1 MKRTHMKTAMTL
13 NTQADAFQ
21 EIIQSSQYTD
31 RDKRPIAPELGT
43 QCALAMLEATTT
55 SGGNIFVIGNGGS
68 AAVASHIITDFCNVG
83 GLRAMTLHEPS
94 VITCLSNDYGYEH
107 VYSARLIKIA
117 RKEDVL
123 IAISSSGN
131 SLNMLNAA
139 KCMRGIGANI
149 ITLTGFK
156 PDNPLRQR
164 GDLNFWVD
172 SMQYGLVEIA
182 HLFALH
188 HWSDRMA
195 VGWQSQAH
203 QENLQVG

>member
-1 MKRTHMKTAMTL
+1 MKNLLTL
-13 NTQADAFQ
+13 SAQADSFQ
-21 EIIQSSQYTD
+21 SVVRSSQYTD
-31 RDKRPIAPELGT
+31 RDNLPIDTEEGT
-43 QCALAMLEATTT
+43 RRAIAMLNETAT

-107 VYSARLIKIA
+107 VFSARLIKIA

-123 IAISSSGN
+123 VAISSSGN

-139 KCMRGIGANI
+139 KCMRGIGASI

-156 PDNPLRQR
+156 AENPLRQR
-164 GDLNFWVD
+164 GDLNYWVD
-172 SMQYGLVEIA
+172 SPQYGLVEIA

-188 HWSDRMA
+188 HWADRMGLEWHS
-195 VGWQSQAH
+195 VNQS
-203 QENLQVG
+203 LQVG